1 MEQNQIKGRIAQ
13 IPAATRWLRNFIQL
27 LVSRFM
33 ADQALPNAASLTF
46 TTLLSLVPLM
56 SVILVIL
63 SAFAVGDRVIAQLQ
77 NFVFEN
83 FLPASSEVI
92 YEYLNRFSENAGSMT
107 GPGLSFLIVVALLL
121 MAEVEHVFNRIW
133 RIDRTRP
140 PLNRFLVY
148 WAILTLGPLL
158 IGLSVAVTSYL
169 ISMPVFSVAE
179 RYFGLGAS
187 LFTVMPVVASATAFS
202 LLYLIVPNQHIRLIH
217 AITAGVFAA
226 LLFELTKHGFAFYI
240 TYAARYEVIY
250 GALAAVPLFLIW
262 VYLGWAIALLG
273 AEFCCC
279 LEIAAERKT
288 SGKQRQVHP
297 LLLHFRILRALFIAR
312 KRGEGCSIEQ
322 LQQALNE
329 IDHDQLAEQLNALQH
344 ARYLAYTEGEQWLLA
359 RDLSTVSLLDLYH
372 LQSIALPEIALL
384 RDDDPA
390 EQALKEIVQR
400 VRGGLSEEMSV
411 SLETLFREAGFSNGQ
426 PGRDRG

>member
-1 MEQNQIKGRIAQ
+1 MEQNQLKGRIAQ
-13 IPAATRWLRNFIQL
+13 IPAAARWLRNFIRL

-33 ADQALPNAASLTF
+33 TDQALPNAASLTF

-63 SAFAVGDRVIAQLQ
+63 SAFAVGDRVITQLQ

-107 GPGLSFLIVVALLL
+107 GPGLAFLIGVALLL
-121 MAEVEHVFNRIW
+121 MAEIEQVFNRIW
-133 RIDRTRP
+133 RIERTRP
-140 PLNRFLVY
+140 VLNRFLVY

-158 IGLSVAVTSYL
+158 IGLSVAATSYL
-169 ISMPVFSVAE
+169 ISMPVFSLAD
-179 RYFGLGAS
+179 RHFGLGVP
-187 LFTVMPVVASATAFS
+187 LFKTMPVLASATAFS
-202 LLYLIVPNQHIRLIH
+202 LLYLIVPNQHIRPIH

-226 LLFELTKHGFAFYI
+226 FLFELTKHGFAFYI
-240 TYAARYEVIY
+240 TFIARYEVIY
-250 GALAAVPLFLIW
+250 GALAVVPLFLIW

-279 LEIAAERKT
+279 LEIAAESKT
-288 SGKQRQVHP
+288 SGEQRRVNP
-297 LLLHFRILRALFIAR
+297 LILHFRILRTLFVAH

-329 IDHDQLAEQLNALQH
+329 IDHDQLSEHLNTLQH
-344 ARYLAYTEGEQWLLA
+344 ARFLAYTEGEQWLLA
-359 RDLSTVSLLDLYH
+359 RDLSAVSLLDLYH
-372 LQSIALPEIALL
+372 LQSIALPDTTLL

-390 EQALKEIVQR
+390 EQALREIVQR
-400 VRGGLSEEMSV
+400 VGRGLSDEMSV
-411 SLETLFREAGFSNGQ
+411 PLEELFR
-426 PGRDRG
+426 